1 MREENKKENIREE
14 ISRAHE
20 AMKVSD
26 LLFENN
32 FVKDAVAK
40 LYYVFLYTIRA
51 LLLTKGF
58 EPKSHEGALRLFG
71 LHFVKRGIFE
81 AKDSHIFSKLMK
93 YREEADY
100 NPSYIFTHED
110 FIELKKEAEC
120 VLLKISSYL
129 KEKDYIKSET

>member
-20 AMKVSD
+20 AMKASD

-40 LYYVFLYTIRA
+40 LYYAFLYTIRA

-71 LHFVKRGIFE
+71 LHFVKRGVFE
-81 AKDSHIFSKLMK
+81 AKDAHIFSKLMK

-129 KEKDYIKSET
+129 KENDYIKSET